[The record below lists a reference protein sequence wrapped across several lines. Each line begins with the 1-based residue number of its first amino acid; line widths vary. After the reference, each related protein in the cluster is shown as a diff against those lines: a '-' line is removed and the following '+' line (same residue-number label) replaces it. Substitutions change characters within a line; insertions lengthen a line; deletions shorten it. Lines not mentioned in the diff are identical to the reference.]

1 MTSEFVTFLGHEL
14 SEYMAPSTG
23 KRPSDRSGFLIWS
36 DRRSDMKN
44 FGYHSG
50 KEGSLILGETHTVPT
65 ELTCL
70 RQNMGVF
77 VSIESLN

>member
-1 MTSEFVTFLGHEL
+1 MHACTLCVL
-14 SEYMAPSTG
+14 SAL
-23 KRPSDRSGFLIWS
+23 FI
-36 DRRSDMKN
+36 

-50 KEGSLILGETHTVPT
+50 KEGSLILGETYTVPT